1 MNASYVSGSFY
12 KRSHGSN
19 MSRLNRQTVGNAVS
33 AINSYGSSIFSTKQA
48 QSEGLNEIIVKQVLA
63 RIQAEAQAKLKNAT
77 GSIGGSTLSGL
88 GAFADTS
95 A

>member
-1 MNASYVSGSFY
+1 MNAGYVSGSFY

-19 MSRLNRQTVGNAVS
+19 MSRQNRQAVS
-33 AINSYGSSIFSTKQA
+33 SIVSNINSYGSSIFSTKQA

-63 RIQAEAQAKLKNAT
+63 RIQAEAQAKLKAAT
-77 GSIGGSTLSGL
+77 GSIGGSTIGGL

>member
-1 MNASYVSGSFY
+1 MNASYVPGSYY

-19 MSRLNRQTVGNAVS
+19 MSRLNRQAVS
-33 AINSYGSSIFSTKQA
+33 SIVSNINSYGSSVFSTKQA

-63 RIQAEAQAKLKNAT
+63 RIQAEAQAKLKAAT
-77 GSIGGSTLSGL
+77 GSIGGNQLSGL
-88 GAFADTS
+88 GALTDTT